1 MARCRVPAP
10 VAGGGTV
17 NPRLPHGD
25 ISRVLHRVLV
35 LTGGGG
41 HVLQV
46 QYTWLPYCL
55 CTRGHFKN
63 QNLVLNFWI
72 DEEITKNL

>member
-41 HVLQV
+41 HVFTGTVHLV
-46 QYTWLPYCL
+46 TLLLVHTWP
-55 CTRGHFKN
+55 
-63 QNLVLNFWI
+63 
-72 DEEITKNL
+72 